1 MFTEFCETSYSNALG
16 SQLELLGHLGIVYHF
31 KDNHLNQ
38 KLYCARL
45 FMKRFFE
52 NCIAE
57 SPKKNGLRSDEIL
70 QYTGIF
76 YCLKPCRL
84 KVLTCLPVMITN
96 LVIMKTA

>member
-45 FMKRFFE
+45 FIKRFFE

-57 SPKKNGLRSDEIL
+57 SPKKTGLRSDEIL
-70 QYTGIF
+70 QYT
-76 YCLKPCRL
+76 YRYL
-84 KVLTCLPVMITN
+84 LPFETMQVKGAN
-96 LVIMKTA
+96 LSTSDDN